1 MSTARLVIDRD
12 FRIGLVNRR
21 VFGSFVEHMGRC
33 VYTGIYEPGHPEAD
47 GDGFRRD
54 VTTLVRELGVT
65 TVRYPGGNFVS
76 GYRWEDGVGPRA
88 DRPVRLDLA
97 WRSTETNEFGLG
109 EFIDW
114 TRQAGVEPML
124 AVNLGTRGV
133 QEAVDLLEYCNHPGG
148 TALSD
153 LRAQHGYSDPYG
165 VRMWCLGN
173 EMDGPW
179 QIGHKTADEYGR
191 LAQETGKAMKLLD
204 PSIELVA
211 CGSSGGNMPT
221 FGEWEATVLGRCYDE
236 VDHISLHAY
245 YGLLDAEG
253 RPDLASFLASGAD
266 MDSFIQGV
274 IATADYVRAKRRAS
288 KRMMLSFDEWNV
300 WHTGTFEGGA
310 WERAPRLSEDE
321 FGAADAVVAGGLL
334 ISLLKHADRVT
345 AACQA
350 QLVNLLGMIRTEPGG
365 PAWRQTIFY
374 PFAQAAAYASGEAL
388 RLSITSPRHETARYG
403 DVPVI
408 DAVATRDEEAR
419 TLTLF
424 AVNRHPI
431 EETDLTVDLRG
442 FAGTVPVEHLVLAAP
457 DPSSANTLDHPDRV
471 TPHTRGLA
479 PATGLLVI
487 RLPAAS
493 WNVIRLADRGTLV

>member
-1 MSTARLVIDRD
+1 ML
-12 FRIGLVNRR
+12 
-21 VFGSFVEHMGRC
+21 
-33 VYTGIYEPGHPEAD
+33 GH
-47 GDGFRRD
+47 
-54 VTTLVRELGVT
+54 
-65 TVRYPGGNFVS
+65 
-76 GYRWEDGVGPRA
+76 
-88 DRPVRLDLA
+88 
-97 WRSTETNEFGLG
+97 
-109 EFIDW
+109 
-114 TRQAGVEPML
+114 
-124 AVNLGTRGV
+124 
-133 QEAVDLLEYCNHPGG
+133 
-148 TALSD
+148 
-153 LRAQHGYSDPYG
+153 
-165 VRMWCLGN
+165 
-173 EMDGPW
+173 
-179 QIGHKTADEYGR
+179 
-191 LAQETGKAMKLLD
+191 
-204 PSIELVA
+204 
-211 CGSSGGNMPT
+211 
-221 FGEWEATVLGRCYDE
+221 CYDE

-245 YGLLDAEG
+245 YGLLDADG

-350 QLVNLLGMIRTEPGG
+350 QLVNLLGVIRTEAGG

-408 DAVATRDEEAR
+408 DAVATRDEDAG

-442 FAGTVPVEHLVLAAP
+442 FAGTVPASTWCSQRP
-457 DPSSANTLDHPDRV
+457 IPRP
-471 TPHTRGLA
+471 PTRSTI
-479 PATGLLVI
+479 PTGLLHT
-487 RLPAAS
+487 PAGWPRRRPTGHTFAGRFVECDPAGRPWHAGVVARS
-493 WNVIRLADRGTLV
+493 GGIAPPMTNVQNIDVSTTALTAVNRRAQCSSESSRSAT

>member
-1 MSTARLVIDRD
+1 M
-12 FRIGLVNRR
+12 
-21 VFGSFVEHMGRC
+21 
-33 VYTGIYEPGHPEAD
+33 
-47 GDGFRRD
+47 
-54 VTTLVRELGVT
+54 
-65 TVRYPGGNFVS
+65 
-76 GYRWEDGVGPRA
+76 
-88 DRPVRLDLA
+88 A

-431 EETDLTVDLRG
+431 E
-442 FAGTVPVEHLVLAAP
+442 
-457 DPSSANTLDHPDRV
+457 
-471 TPHTRGLA
+471 
-479 PATGLLVI
+479 
-487 RLPAAS
+487 
-493 WNVIRLADRGTLV
+493 